1 MADLKELHRRNLD
14 RFGAH
19 VLGASDDQWNGPTPC
34 TEWDVRT
41 LVQHLVSENLWMSPL
56 LEGQTIADVGGRLDG
71 DLLGDDPRA
80 AWDASAKEAGTAVEA
95 VDLGAT
101 VHVSYGDISAES
113 YIFEVMTDLA
123 IHGLDLARAIGGDEA
138 MDQETVDVLFDH
150 FKPKE
155 EGLKATG
162 AFGPMVDPPPDAD
175 KQTQLLAIFGR
186 VA

>member
-1 MADLKELHRRNLD
+1 MPNLKELHRRNLD
-14 RFGAH
+14 RFGVH
-19 VLGASDDQWNGPTPC
+19 VRGARDDQWNGPTPC

-41 LVQHLVSENLWMSPL
+41 LVHHLVSENLWMPPL
-56 LEGQTIADVGGRLDG
+56 LEGRTIADVGGRLDG

-80 AWDASAKEAGTAVEA
+80 AWDASAKEAVSAVEA

-101 VHVSYGDISAES
+101 VHVSYGDITAES

-123 IHGLDLARAIGGDEA
+123 IHGWDLARAVGGDEA
-138 MDQETVDVLFDH
+138 MDQETVEVLFDH
-150 FKPKE
+150 FKPREKRM
-155 EGLKATG
+155 KASG
-162 AFGPMVDPPPDAD
+162 AFGPTVEPPPGAD